1 MGYDG
6 KIYDIRRSGNVYRLN
21 AVGDVASIVNKFVSE
36 CINADGSKRIPYF
49 ILMGTRKVKEAFLQ
63 GFIDADGYI
72 EKRTK
77 TIELTNID
85 KSVIAGLCLII
96 KSLGY
101 KYSIKTRKDKP
112 NAFTIRI
119 IREAVEPEYKVRKIR
134 KFKYE
139 GWVYDIETENHHF
152 VAGIGNVL
160 LHNTDSSIVKIP
172 FIDKFDE
179 TYVSELEKIGKELT
193 RAVSKYFREKYGA
206 KRDIKTKFERFAE
219 MGYFPKVKKRYALRV
234 IWEDKPCNVIVIK
247 GFEAIR
253 TDASKFTR
261 EFMKKLFEMLLD
273 ETKTKE
279 DIRKFVKESIEKIKQ
294 MDLETICFRKGLS
307 KNPEDYDSIQD
318 YVRAAIY
325 SNKYLGTNFR
335 KGSKVKYIYVKKTK
349 GIPYT
354 DVIAFEHVKQ
364 VEGKIEIDW
373 DKVIEKSIYMPAE
386 DILEDLGIY
395 SIQRRGLTVKDI
407 VERIRKKKK

>member
-1 MGYDG
+1 MAT
-6 KIYDIRRSGNVYRLN
+6 IYMTLLGPEGI
-21 AVGDVASIVNKFVSE
+21 
-36 CINADGSKRIPYF
+36 
-49 ILMGTRKVKEAFLQ
+49 KEAAEANAFNTRYAFKELLK
-63 GFIDADGYI
+63 IDGITLKFNNPFFNEFVIDLP
-72 EKRTK
+72 KTPSQLRTK
-77 TIELTNID
+77 ILKEDGID
-85 KSVIAGLCLII
+85 IGLPL
-96 KSLGY
+96 
-101 KYSIKTRKDKP
+101 
-112 NAFTIRI
+112 
-119 IREAVEPEYKVRKIR
+119 
-134 KFKYE
+134 
-139 GWVYDIETENHHF
+139 
-152 VAGIGNVL
+152 
-160 LHNTDSSIVKIP
+160 
-172 FIDKFDE
+172 
-179 TYVSELEKIGKELT
+179 
-193 RAVSKYFREKYGA
+193 
-206 KRDIKTKFERFAE
+206 
-219 MGYFPKVKKRYALRV
+219 
-234 IWEDKPCNVIVIK
+234 
-247 GFEAIR
+247 
-253 TDASKFTR
+253 
-261 EFMKKLFEMLLD
+261 KKLYPDMENALLVCAT

-318 YVRAAIY
+318 YGRAAIY

-407 VERIRKKKK
+407 VERIRKKKNK